1 MNGIAFK
8 FFKCKFKCN
17 SPQVHTQDTVPET
30 LKLEKQLQQR
40 HRRSENQTTK
50 TQYAETEVIGPMRQR
65 AFMFKGIPGS
75 SGTNPSSV
83 LVTDGDH
90 RA

>member
-1 MNGIAFK
+1 MVLHLNSRVST
-8 FFKCKFKCN
+8 CH

-40 HRRSENQTTK
+40 HRRSEIQTTQ
-50 TQYAETEVIGPMRQR
+50 TQYAESEVIGHMRRR

-75 SGTNPSSV
+75 RGTNPSSV

-90 RA
+90 KA